1 MRLRPID
8 SAAALA
14 LGKAIVARED
24 VWRHPPADE
33 FARDRA
39 QKMIALRASREG
51 TRSHVDP
58 EADDDFAQLL
68 AERVARDEHDVRRG
82 PEALISRYQDPAFSA
97 RDF

>member
-51 TRSHVDP
+51 TRSHLDP
-58 EADDDFAQLL
+58 EADEALPQLL
-68 AERVARDEHDVRRG
+68 AERVALDEHDVRRG
-82 PEALISRYQDPAFSA
+82 PQPFVARDEYPTLDA